1 MKEPAMK
8 TTGISRVSRRQF
20 VAAAAAAATTGW
32 TAVAGAAGPSRGGL
46 PRVTRPRATSGDTAH
61 EPNWDEKLT
70 ITVGPKKADL
80 VGSSDKVLQAAVDY
94 VSRFGGGTVQVLP
107 GTYTLRNSVYLRTGI
122 RILGSGADSVLT
134 KGASHSVAL
143 ADDSDWYDQEVTVAS
158 AKGLQVGDGVVLKT
172 RNPHNGGSE
181 VLKRTLVARKGNR
194 FKLDRALRKNYWL
207 SGKPTLASL
216 FPLISGDHVHDIAI
230 QDITLDGNRKQNA
243 NLNGNYGGCV
253 FLQDCNRI
261 HMTGVEARNYNGDGI
276 SWQICHDV
284 VVENCHSHDN
294 ADLGLHPGS
303 GSQRPLMRNNRVER
317 NTIGV
322 FFCWGIKYGLAE
334 NNQITGNRSYGV
346 SIGHC
351 DTDNLIRL
359 NTITGSGKVGVLFRD
374 DSRGKDFWPNRN
386 TLEKNQIVDSGD
398 GDGVAVDVQG
408 RTRDVTLDGNQIRE
422 TRKPM
427 ERIGVRIGKQARD
440 VKLQQ
445 NKIEGFQRDV
455 VDLKAKP

>member
-1 MKEPAMK
+1 MK
-8 TTGISRVSRRQF
+8 TTHISRVSRRQF
-20 VAAAAAAATTGW
+20 VTAAAAAATTGW
-32 TAVAGAAGPSRGGL
+32 TAVASAAGPARGGL

-94 VSRFGGGTVQVLP
+94 VSRFGGGTVQVMP
-107 GTYTLRNSVYLRTGI
+107 GTYTLRNSIYLRTGI

-158 AKGLQVGDGVVLKT
+158 GKGLRVGDGVVLKT

-374 DSRGKDFWPNRN
+374 DARGKDFWPNRN

>member
-1 MKEPAMK
+1 MK
-8 TTGISRVSRRQF
+8 TTGISSVSRRQF

-261 HMTGVEARNYNGDGI
+261 QMTGVEARNYNGDGI

-374 DSRGKDFWPNRN
+374 DARGKDFWPNRN